1 MQDRGQDRVEQS
13 AMLMMLGLRARM
25 RCLLLPRAQV
35 IIMRNGQVIV
45 VKGMMRVD
53 RRWLDLVRRSL
64 DLVGQRMIQTVVE
77 VFDPGDFHGDL
88 RPLGEKVDLS
98 PIKVFVVMVPGVI
111 VGMVVSQFRR
121 VKVVAGMIR

>member
-1 MQDRGQDRVEQS
+1 
-13 AMLMMLGLRARM
+13 MMLGLRARM
-25 RCLLLPRAQV
+25 RCLSLPASRAQV
-35 IIMRNGQVIV
+35 IIMCNGQVIV

-88 RPLGEKVDLS
+88 CLGEKVDLS